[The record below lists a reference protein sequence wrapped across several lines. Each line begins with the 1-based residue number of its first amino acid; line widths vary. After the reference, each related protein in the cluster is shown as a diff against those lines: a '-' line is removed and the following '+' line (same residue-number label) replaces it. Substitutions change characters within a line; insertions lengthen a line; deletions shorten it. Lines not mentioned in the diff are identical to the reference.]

1 MSKTEALGSSTGSS
15 LGLGD
20 TVESPTRTIADLVNE
35 TGFLKNRT
43 KILVTDLNEV
53 HQTSEELHIES
64 LRMHHRT
71 LSHKLAK
78 ENLSGLLDALSDLGL
93 SWREIARVSGVS
105 IPAVRKWRNGEQA
118 TGENRRRVAMLAALC
133 QLAQDEY
140 LIDDV
145 AGWLE
150 VPLHLDVPLT
160 VLDLVVEDRF
170 DLALQLASERDA
182 DPERV
187 LDQFDP
193 EWRERYSSAVEVFT
207 APDGLLG
214 VRFTEGAN

>member
-1 MSKTEALGSSTGSS
+1 MSKTEAFGSSTGTS
-15 LGLGD
+15 LGLRD
-20 TVESPTRTIADLVNE
+20 TVESPTRTIADLVDQ

-43 KILVTDLNEV
+43 KILVTDSNEV
-53 HQTSEELHIES
+53 HQTIEELHIKS
-64 LRMHHRT
+64 LLKLHRA
-71 LSHKLAK
+71 LSYKLTK
-78 ENLSGLLDALSDLGL
+78 ENLSGLLDALSDVGL

-118 TGENRRRVAMLAALC
+118 TGENRTRVAMLAALC
-133 QLAQDEY
+133 QLAKDEY

-145 AGWLE
+145 ASWLE
-150 VPLHLDVPLT
+150 VPLHQDVPLT

-182 DPERV
+182 DPERI

-193 EWRERYSSAVEVFT
+193 GWQERYSSAVEVFT

-214 VRFTEGAN
+214 VRFTEGAT

>member
-1 MSKTEALGSSTGSS
+1 MSKTEALGSSTGTS
-15 LGLGD
+15 LGLRD
-20 TVESPTRTIADLVNE
+20 TIESPTRTIADLVDQ
-35 TGFLKNRT
+35 TGFLKSRT
-43 KILVTDLNEV
+43 KSLVADSNEV
-53 HQTSEELHIES
+53 HQTSEDLHIES
-64 LRMHHRT
+64 LLKRHRE
-71 LSHKLAK
+71 LSQKLTK
-78 ENLSGLLDALSDLGL
+78 EKLSGLLDALSDLGL

-145 AGWLE
+145 ASWME
-150 VPLHLDVPLT
+150 IPLHLDVPLT

-193 EWRERYSSAVEVFT
+193 EWQERYSSAVEVFT

-214 VRFTEGAN
+214 VRLTEGAN